1 LEKCYGHLSVAGPS
15 DPYEMILY
23 LNCGYPATDAAC
35 AKGFEAVKRE
45 LGLSPRE
52 ILSADHEQLTDLLRA
67 GGIVPEKRAARL
79 QETARKVKA
88 EFGGDLKAALK
99 KRLRLEKDQA
109 GKGIKA
115 AKNALREFPVVGEP
129 SADKIL
135 LFSRLAPM
143 AAVPSAFVEVT
154 ARLWLGRPTSSYA
167 GDYRASSDFLS
178 AALPETF
185 DARQRAYLLLKKHGQ
200 QTCKRS
206 RPKCEIC
213 PLTSHCAFIQLQA
226 ADRPIV

>member
-1 LEKCYGHLSVAGPS
+1 
-15 DPYEMILY
+15 MILY

-35 AKGFEAVKRE
+35 AKGFDALKRE
-45 LGLSPRE
+45 VGLSPRE
-52 ILSADHEQLTDLLRA
+52 ILSADDEQLTNLLRA

-88 EFGGDLKAALK
+88 EFGGDLKTALK

-109 GKGIKA
+109 GKGIKS
-115 AKNALREFPVVGEP
+115 AKNALREFPVIGEP

-135 LFSRLAPM
+135 LFSKLAPV

-154 ARLWLGRPTSSYA
+154 ARLWLGQSSSNYA
-167 GDYRASSDFLS
+167 RDYRASSDVLD

-226 ADRPIV
+226 ADRHIV